1 MSAPSSRPPSSGIS
15 ARRPRRLPVWPLY
28 VVGLLPALWG
38 FYLGAT
44 NQLGAD
50 PVKSFEHLLGLWS
63 VRFLILTLAVTP
75 LRETTGINLIRWR
88 RALGLLCFW
97 FALFHFAAYLLLD
110 LQALQLRNL
119 GPVLADI
126 AKRPFLLLGFAAFL
140 MLIPLAVTSGSWAIR
155 RLGSAWGKLHKLIYP
170 AAFCAAIHLLLA
182 AKTLRLEEGLYLLAL
197 ILLLLWRLIPRAR
210 RRRLFAR
217 A

>member
-1 MSAPSSRPPSSGIS
+1 MTAPSPR
-15 ARRPRRLPVWPLY
+15 AAAAQRPRRLPVWPLY
-28 VVGLLPALWG
+28 LVGLTPALWG

-50 PVKSFEHLLGLWS
+50 PVKSFEHMLGLWA

-97 FALFHFAAYLLLD
+97 FALFHFTAYLLLD
-110 LQALQLRNL
+110 LRALQLQDA
-119 GPVLADI
+119 GPILADI
-126 AKRPFLLLGFAAFL
+126 AKRPFLLLGFAAFV
-140 MLIPLAVTSGSWAIR
+140 MLVPLAVTSGSWAIR
-155 RLGSAWGKLHKLIYP
+155 RLGSGWGKLHRLIYP
-170 AAFCAAIHLLLA
+170 AAVCGAIHLLLA
-182 AKTLRLEEGLYLLAL
+182 AKTLRLEEAVYLLAL

-210 RRRLFAR
+210 RRTLFAR
-217 A
+217 AGKA